1 MAFVAGQ
8 CRIVYSNTVLI
19 GGGERYA
26 VLCAAFRW
34 LDVAID
40 GQRLELLDGFWCKR
54 FMCLYV
60 VAVKAQKRNLRRALG
75 LIIDVIDQTEASV
88 TSLCVCIAPLTLRLD
103 GGEYGEWTR
112 PERIVL
118 TTLLMTRK
126 SHRPVRTHV
135 TPRSSNWNE
144 VDNLTC

>member
-1 MAFVAGQ
+1 M
-8 CRIVYSNTVLI
+8 LI
-19 GGGERYA
+19 GGVERDA

-34 LDVAID
+34 WDVAID
-40 GQRLELLDGFWCKR
+40 GQCLELLDGFWCKR

-60 VAVKAQKRNLRRALG
+60 VAVKAQKRNLRRALC
-75 LIIDVIDQTEASV
+75 LVINVIEQTEAPV
-88 TSLCVCIAPLTLRLD
+88 TSLRVCIAPLTLRLD
-103 GGEYGEWTR
+103 GGEYGEWAR

-135 TPRSSNWNE
+135 TPRSSN
-144 VDNLTC
+144 